1 LSESEHLL
9 PEPYLLSKSLQNEHA
24 LLHSSIWMAGV
35 KCIASLHIHR
45 GNPKT
50 ISISGANLNRSRH
63 RRARLACPARHR
75 CSLSTRSPNSSFS
88 STWDSGA
95 RPVDI
100 YAPHSHGFA
109 AADGE
114 VRGGRDCFGLFERLE
129 HAGIKCTSQT
139 SEGPAEPAVVVPW
152 FQHVEVITA

>member
-1 LSESEHLL
+1 
-9 PEPYLLSKSLQNEHA
+9 
-24 LLHSSIWMAGV
+24 
-35 KCIASLHIHR
+35 
-45 GNPKT
+45 
-50 ISISGANLNRSRH
+50 
-63 RRARLACPARHR
+63 
-75 CSLSTRSPNSSFS
+75 
-88 STWDSGA
+88 
-95 RPVDI
+95 VDI

-152 FQHVEVITA
+152 FQHVEVITASELPFSALIVCVRPIKV